1 MIVARKLNKPKE
13 KGRKKMIEI
22 RDETKKR
29 EVAKPKK

>member
-22 RDETKKR
+22 EKKQKKR
-29 EVAKPKK
+29 SGKA